1 MISDGNGFEVQKWKP
16 LLNKRNSRS
25 SENFDC
31 QTVEYASNPKGECTK
46 KYDCKKDCH
55 TVNKLECTTSEKLTC
70 STKMKK
76 KCSVVKKTICPNT
89 RYKRS
94 SETLSRHSILI
105 NSTVKK
111 IVLKL

>member
-1 MISDGNGFEVQKWKP
+1 MISDGNGFEP
-16 LLNKRNSRS
+16 LLNKRNSR

-31 QTVEYASNPKGECTK
+31 QTVEYASNPKGECIK
-46 KYDCKKDCH
+46 KYDCKKDCQ

-76 KCSVVKKTICPNT
+76 KCSVVKKTICPNSR

-94 SETLSRHSILI
+94 SETLSRHSI
-105 NSTVKK
+105 
-111 IVLKL
+111 

>member
-46 KYDCKKDCH
+46 KYDCKKDCQ
-55 TVNKLECTTSEKLTC
+55 TVNKLECSTSEKLTC

-76 KCSVVKKTICPNT
+76 KCSVVKKTICPNSR

-94 SETLSRHSILI
+94 SETLSRHSI
-105 NSTVKK
+105 
-111 IVLKL
+111 